1 MSTEE
6 KELNSVSDRAY
17 IRRRRIVSAV
27 SFGVFIALFGV
38 LAWLIGPP
46 LMRFVSNPE
55 HFRVWVAEK
64 GVWGPLTMIGLSI
77 LQVVVAVIPGEV
89 FEIGAGYAFGAV
101 WGMVLCLIGTAIGS
115 VMIFLLTKAFGIRMV
130 EAFVSREKINSL
142 RFIRDSKKLN
152 LLIFLLFFIPGTPKD
167 VITYFIGI
175 TPIKL
180 STFLLISSV
189 ARIPSVISSTVGGH
203 ALGMQ
208 EYTFAIIVFAITAVV
223 SVIGI
228 LIYNRISKHREKKKE
243 QTGSAQEK
251 KA

>member
-6 KELNSVSDRAY
+6 KQLKDTTDRAY
-17 IRRRRIVSAV
+17 IRRRRIVSGV
-27 SFGVFIALFGV
+27 SFGVFILIFG
-38 LAWLIGPP
+38 LLTWLIGPP
-46 LMRFVSNPE
+46 LMRFVANPE
-55 HFRVWVAEK
+55 HFREWVAEK
-64 GVWGPLTMIGLSI
+64 GAWGPLTMIGLSI

-101 WGMVLCLIGTAIGS
+101 WGTVLCLIGTALGS
-115 VMIFLLTKAFGIRMV
+115 VLIYLLTKAFGIRLV

-175 TPIKL
+175 TPMKL

-189 ARIPSVISSTVGGH
+189 ARIPSVISSTIGGH

-208 EYTFAIIVFAITAVV
+208 EYTFAIIVFAITAAV
-223 SVIGI
+223 SLIGVF
-228 LIYNRISKHREKKKE
+228 IYNRISKRKEKKKE
-243 QTGSAQEK
+243 QTTPLQTK
-251 KA
+251 